1 MINMSSRR
9 VVTGTGTGTVRPCQM
24 LSSSSWSFTSS
35 NSSDTVMT
43 NIQRNK
49 RVTLNGFS
57 LVTLPRD
64 KGHLQ
69 CSHAQ
74 QKNLKNESYSSYY
87 NSSSN
92 TQPCLFLSLLAI
104 FDFALHYVIKPV

>member
-1 MINMSSRR
+1 MSD
-9 VVTGTGTGTVRPCQM
+9 VVLLV
-24 LSSSSWSFTSS
+24 
-35 NSSDTVMT
+35 

-49 RVTLNGFS
+49 RLTLNGFS

-92 TQPCLFLSLLAI
+92 AEPCLFLSVLAV
-104 FDFALHYVIKPV
+104 FDFVLHYVIKPVSVRDVSSSCENLAEMALLEF